1 MLQSLRSSALAA
13 ADALPMAPRRSKA
26 AQIVAAAALI
36 QPHLARG
43 RPVTAETLR
52 SSMETAFGGSDAE
65 GAWLWRDA
73 YEACEVAQVL
83 FLRRYGA
90 AMRRQATSPAA
101 MLAMLDRV
109 ATLLPTQ
116 TKRSEESQRFQQFS
130 TPIGLGYVA
139 AFAAGIVDGDVVLEP
154 SAGTGLLA
162 IHVAGSATLAAE

>member
-1 MLQSLRSSALAA
+1 M
-13 ADALPMAPRRSKA
+13 
-26 AQIVAAAALI
+26 
-36 QPHLARG
+36 
-43 RPVTAETLR
+43 T
-52 SSMETAFGGSDAE
+52 TAFGGSDAA

-101 MLAMLDRV
+101 TLAMLDRV
-109 ATLLPTQ
+109 ASLLPTQ
-116 TKRSEESQRFQQFS
+116 TKRSDESLRFQQFS

-162 IHVAGSATLAAE
+162 IHVAGSATLALNELAPTCWIGCSLCIP